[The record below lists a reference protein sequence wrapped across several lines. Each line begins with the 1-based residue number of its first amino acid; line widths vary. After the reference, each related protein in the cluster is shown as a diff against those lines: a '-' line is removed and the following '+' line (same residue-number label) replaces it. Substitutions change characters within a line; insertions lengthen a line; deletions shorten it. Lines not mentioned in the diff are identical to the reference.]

1 MKVTTEKPEPG
12 VAALTVEVPAEEFD
26 RAVDQAWRR
35 VAGRVNIPG
44 FRRGKAPRPLV
55 ERHVGPAAINE
66 EALRRLLPQRYD
78 AAVEETGLHPIE
90 RPAFDIV
97 QLEAGKPLVFKA
109 TVAVQ
114 PTVELGD
121 YNELRVEPEKV
132 EVGQEDVDRVLNR
145 LREGQAQW
153 IPVED
158 RGLEMGD
165 QAIADLTV
173 TFPPEE
179 ERPERQTERK
189 DSEVILGENGY
200 PEGFD
205 RELLGARPGETRTFS
220 LTWGTPPSPATA
232 EAEGGAEAEATD
244 ESATAEA
251 EGGAAAEAGEGAE
264 TPPAGGPTTSFAI
277 TVKDVKRKQ
286 LPELDDDFA
295 KSLGDHDTLAAL
307 TDTVRARLA
316 EEALRS
322 ARVATENRVVDAAVE
337 QASYEIPERL
347 VEAETDALGQERS
360 QSLSGQGLTVE
371 RYLSLVGRTPED
383 WRAEQRQQAERQI
396 KARVM
401 LDAVAEREGLSVSP
415 DEVEDEIERT
425 AQSYG
430 QQADE
435 VRRALMTQDSRRRI
449 ASSLRRHKAIERL
462 VEIAG
467 GYPTVP
473 ALAEP
478 AEAAE
483 AAEARPQAPEAPPP
497 VASAAV
503 DAAGEPRADSAE
515 APPAE
520 GAPESPGSEGS
531 ETTPAPEA
539 PRASAA
545 PRPGATPETSDKA
558 E

>member
-121 YNELRVEPEKV
+121 YNELRVEPETV

-200 PEGFD
+200 PDGLRPRAAGRPPGRDAHLLPRLGHPSLAGD
-205 RELLGARPGETRTFS
+205 RRGGGGGGGGARRRRRRMSRRAPRRRAARRRRRGKAQRRPPPGAPP
-220 LTWGTPPSPATA
+220 PPSPSPSRTSS
-232 EAEGGAEAEATD
+232 GSSCPSWT
-244 ESATAEA
+244 
-251 EGGAAAEAGEGAE
+251 
-264 TPPAGGPTTSFAI
+264 TTS
-277 TVKDVKRKQ
+277 
-286 LPELDDDFA
+286 P
-295 KSLGDHDTLAAL
+295 SPW
-307 TDTVRARLA
+307 
-316 EEALRS
+316 
-322 ARVATENRVVDAAVE
+322 AT
-337 QASYEIPERL
+337 
-347 VEAETDALGQERS
+347 
-360 QSLSGQGLTVE
+360 
-371 RYLSLVGRTPED
+371 
-383 WRAEQRQQAERQI
+383 
-396 KARVM
+396 
-401 LDAVAEREGLSVSP
+401 
-415 DEVEDEIERT
+415 
-425 AQSYG
+425 
-430 QQADE
+430 
-435 VRRALMTQDSRRRI
+435 
-449 ASSLRRHKAIERL
+449 
-462 VEIAG
+462 
-467 GYPTVP
+467 
-473 ALAEP
+473 
-478 AEAAE
+478 
-483 AAEARPQAPEAPPP
+483 
-497 VASAAV
+497 
-503 DAAGEPRADSAE
+503 
-515 APPAE
+515 
-520 GAPESPGSEGS
+520 
-531 ETTPAPEA
+531 TTPS
-539 PRASAA
+539 PR
-545 PRPGATPETSDKA
+545 
-558 E
+558 

>member
-1 MKVTTEKPEPG
+1 VKVTTEKPEPG
-12 VAALTVEVPAEEFD
+12 VAALTVEVPAEEFE

-121 YNELRVEPEKV
+121 YHELRVTPEPV
-132 EVGQEDVDRVLNR
+132 EVSQEDVDRVLDR

-158 RGLEMGD
+158 RGLELGD

-179 ERPERQTERK
+179 GRPERQTERK

-220 LTWGTPPSPATA
+220 LTWGNRPAPATA
-232 EAEGGAEAEATD
+232 EPDTAEAEAG
-244 ESATAEA
+244 AAEG
-251 EGGAAAEAGEGAE
+251 EGGADAAAPEGAE
-264 TPPAGGPTTSFAI
+264 APSASGPTTSFAV

-286 LPELDDDFA
+286 LPDLDDEFA

-337 QASYEIPERL
+337 QSTFEIPERL
-347 VEAETDALGQERS
+347 VAAETDALAQERS
-360 QSLSGQGLTVE
+360 QSLSNQGLTVE
-371 RYLSLVGRTPED
+371 RYLTLVGRTPED

-396 KARVM
+396 RARVM

-467 GYPTVP
+467 GYP
-473 ALAEP
+473 
-478 AEAAE
+478 AA
-483 AAEARPQAPEAPPP
+483 PTAPTAPT
-497 VASAAV
+497 AAV
-503 DAAGEPRADSAE
+503 DAAGEPGADSGE
-515 APPAE
+515 GPSPQPASASE
-520 GAPESPGSEGS
+520 PASEPAPETAPAP
-531 ETTPAPEA
+531 PAPEA
-539 PRASAA
+539 PQAPAA
-545 PRPGATPETSDKA
+545 PRPVGPVATPETSDKA